1 MGNFHRRLLK
11 TPCISWVMKIM
22 VLFSIRCR
30 PELILHLPADER
42 IEDGKRLVEEP
53 QRRAHRQRAGKTD
66 ALLLTARTLAGAG
79 LLAPFESSPR
89 SKPRSTRRLRALGGP
104 LCLPSRSW
112 TWTCGGPPLVSG
124 RDAAT
129 AARAPFRSRSVW
141 SS

>member
-1 MGNFHRRLLK
+1 
-11 TPCISWVMKIM
+11 MKIM

-89 SKPRSTRRLRALGGP
+89 SKPRSTRR
-104 LCLPSRSW
+104 
-112 TWTCGGPPLVSG
+112 
-124 RDAAT
+124 
-129 AARAPFRSRSVW
+129 
-141 SS
+141 